1 MGAASRQRSSPLLIR
16 SSRFFYQ
23 KRHSNAS
30 APPLQPGPGPQR
42 LSSLSTIIE
51 VPPQGQ
57 PIRRRRG
64 GATCHDTGA
73 EVPIFRGLQGVLPI
87 VDPTVAPVHRARGRL
102 LRGIIT

>member
-16 SSRFFYQ
+16 SSRFFDQ

-42 LSSLSTIIE
+42 LSSLSTIE
-51 VPPQGQ
+51 VLPQGQ

-64 GATCHDTGA
+64 GAMCHDTGA
-73 EVPIFRGLQGVLPI
+73 EGPIFRGLQGVLPI

-102 LRGIIT
+102 LRRIIT